1 MMGFCDLHTEI
12 LVSGVVGGSQVRLP
26 ILVLQFPIIILHPT
40 YQTLF
45 HEQRPFTPWKFK
57 PNVLFGELLLI
68 LIAKLSLL
76 SASRFFL
83 V

>member
-1 MMGFCDLHTEI
+1 M
-12 LVSGVVGGSQVRLP
+12 
-26 ILVLQFPIIILHPT
+26 LVLLFPIIILHPT

-57 PNVLFGELLLI
+57 PNILFGELLPI

-76 SASRFFL
+76 SASRLFTNIVEFA
-83 V
+83 